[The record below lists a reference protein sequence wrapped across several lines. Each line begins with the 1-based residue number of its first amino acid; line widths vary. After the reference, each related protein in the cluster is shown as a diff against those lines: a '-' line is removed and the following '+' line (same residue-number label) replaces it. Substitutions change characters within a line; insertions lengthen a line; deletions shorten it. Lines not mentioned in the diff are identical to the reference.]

1 MAHGTN
7 TVYITRSFQLRAAS
21 IAVDLQVSTHCHRA
35 STVTVIIGRIEIIG
49 MRPDSI
55 CRTAIGF
62 TLISI
67 DDINLIDIA
76 IAIPVIRSPVSN
88 LLLRQVNSL
97 NNHLTRILIIAL
109 SIILT
114 IIASILTN
122 CHRTNDIKVKL
133 ELSTA
138 LSLEIVSHRT
148 LEVPLRES
156 LLISYTIEERIVMI
170 SLKRLILEVHQNH
183 NGFLLTQNRCGVSES
198 PVLHALGI
206 DFSTTHLGSLNNLLG
221 INSYI
226 GIALLHIC
234 LSVLSFPEV
243 SVLIADER
251 SAHLCAILQFQH
263 LPLPTSCGYCHHR
276 YGDKR

>member
-1 MAHGTN
+1 
-7 TVYITRSFQLRAAS
+7 
-21 IAVDLQVSTHCHRA
+21 
-35 STVTVIIGRIEIIG
+35 

-55 CRTAIGF
+55 GRTTVGRALTSKHHIY
-62 TLISI
+62 LIY
-67 DDINLIDIA
+67 IA
-76 IAIPVIRSPVSN
+76 VVVPVVRSPVSN
-88 LLLRQVNSL
+88 FILSQFNSFTD
-97 NNHLTRILIIAL
+97 HLASIFIIAL
-109 SIILT
+109 AVIFT
-114 IIASILTN
+114 IMAIFFAN
-122 CHRTNDIKVKL
+122 RNRANNVEVQF

-156 LLISYTIEERIVMI
+156 LLIGYTIEERIVMI

-198 PVLHALGI
+198 TTLHALGI
-206 DFSTTHLGSLNNLLG
+206 DLSTTHLGSLNNLLG

-226 GIALLHIC
+226 GIALLHVC